1 MTASTRIIWEEYW
14 ISHGVLSHCVFTISH
29 GEHINFSELLA
40 WHDGGGLI
48 FLSSYS

>member
-1 MTASTRIIWEEYW
+1 MTASPRIIWEEYW